1 MSEAWHKAI
10 LRRVMGRKKEEPAHL
25 AAGRWGEE
33 IAGEMLC
40 KKGYK
45 IVERRL
51 KILRDE
57 IDLIVRRRNIL
68 VFVEVKTRRSVDFG
82 RPVEAVKRPKQK
94 NLCRAAVRYLKAA
107 RVKPEYIRFDVV
119 EVIGQPEVGEPKVNH
134 IENAFPLGFG
144 YRLPW

>member
-1 MSEAWHKAI
+1 MSEAWYKAI
-10 LRRVMGRKKEEPAHL
+10 LRRVTGRKKEEPAHL

-57 IDLIVRRRNIL
+57 IDLIVRRKNIL